1 MELRVIDSAT
11 FATVDIVDSYISCI
25 WHVEWAGFGDFE
37 LVVPYSAKNRALF
50 AVGRIIYRA
59 EDSTVEDGIITAHN
73 AMFIEQVDVGYTSDL
88 GYTMTITGR
97 GVKSI
102 LCKRI
107 VWNQVNFNDEL
118 FGVVLGTLVDEN
130 FINPEIENR
139 EIPGIN
145 LPMAVIG
152 IPSITAQ
159 LYGENIG
166 DWIDEQARAQNFGW
180 EITISGIDA
189 GDGPAYN
196 IDFLTGND
204 LTGSVIFS
212 PEYGNLLSV
221 DFTESTVNYKNVA
234 LVGGEGEGTSQ
245 IKTAVSIGN
254 KVGMG
259 RHEIYVNGVSRS
271 TNGGSIPLATYRKM
285 LQQYGVTEL
294 IKSTKTMTASG
305 AIDVNGVFKIGVDY
319 NLGDKVKVA
328 LDASLEGAAVL
339 TDILYSHDSNGPV
352 TVGTFNDWEVLNDG
366 D

>member
-1 MELRVIDSAT
+1 M
-11 FATVDIVDSYISCI
+11 
-25 WHVEWAGFGDFE
+25 
-37 LVVPYSAKNRALF
+37 
-50 AVGRIIYRA
+50 
-59 EDSTVEDGIITAHN
+59 
-73 AMFIEQVDVGYTSDL
+73 
-88 GYTMTITGR
+88 
-97 GVKSI
+97 
-102 LCKRI
+102 
-107 VWNQVNFNDEL
+107 
-118 FGVVLGTLVDEN
+118 
-130 FINPEIENR
+130 
-139 EIPGIN
+139 
-145 LPMAVIG
+145 IG

-204 LTGSVIFS
+204 LTVSVIFS

-294 IKSTKTMTASG
+294 IKSTKTMTARLMSMEFLRLELT
-305 AIDVNGVFKIGVDY
+305 ITSVTK
-319 NLGDKVKVA
+319 LRLRWMQA
-328 LDASLEGAAVL
+328 LRARRCSRTYFTHTTATA
-339 TDILYSHDSNGPV
+339 P
-352 TVGTFNDWEVLNDG
+352 
-366 D
+366 